1 MFNYSLR
8 INASEEKVSSFENT
22 FGITNL
28 ETDDPIFGCNLSEL
42 PCDKVE
48 DIRDALTD
56 SMKKIVLHTVRMNL
70 NDYDAYVRALRNA
83 NRIGIENVKICL
95 CTFSSLSDDASLGAV
110 KRIIEAARAFNINI
124 LFEPR
129 TKYPVFTNE
138 LYAKI
143 REENT
148 GIIFNPSEYVLGN
161 VNPFLGHLYKYKF
174 KDDIAVIRINDMKKD
189 GTPVLPEKGNAEI
202 KECVSAMLS
211 RSYSGYFSFRN
222 YSDEFSVEEVMS
234 SFKKMIKEM

>member
-8 INASEEKVSSFENT
+8 IKASEENFSAFENT

-28 ETDDPIFGCNLSEL
+28 ETDDPIFGCDLSEL
-42 PCDKVE
+42 ECDKVE

-56 SMKKIVLHTVRMNL
+56 SMKKIVLHTVRTDI
-70 NDYDAYVRALRNA
+70 NDFAAYVRILKNA
-83 NRIGIENVKICL
+83 SRIGIENIKICL
-95 CTFSSLSDDASLGAV
+95 CRFPSSIDECFIEAV
-110 KRIIEAARAFNINI
+110 KKIIEAAAIFNINI

-129 TKYPVFTNE
+129 AKYPVFTNE
-138 LYAKI
+138 LYSKI

-174 KDDIAVIRINDMKKD
+174 KDDIAFVRINDMKKD

-202 KECVSAMLS
+202 KECISSLLA
-211 RSYSGYFSFRN
+211 RSYNGYFSFRA
-222 YSDEFSVEEVMS
+222 YSDEFSLDDVIA
-234 SFKKMIKEM
+234 SFKRMIKEM